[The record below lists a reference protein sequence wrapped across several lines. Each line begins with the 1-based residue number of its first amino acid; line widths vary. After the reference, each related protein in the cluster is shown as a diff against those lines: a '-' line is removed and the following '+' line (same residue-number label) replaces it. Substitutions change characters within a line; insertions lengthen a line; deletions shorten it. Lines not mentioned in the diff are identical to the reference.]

1 MERARTILYL
11 EHAGELGGACVS
23 LRELASALDP
33 ARFRPVVALVRS
45 SGALERFYAER
56 GIETLPWEGIAPLE
70 HTTARWASLWRPG
83 SWPLAVRTAAGWGRS
98 ERRTLALVERVKP
111 DLVHLS
117 SAVLAP
123 PARALRRA
131 GVPFVWHVREM
142 PVRGHLGARSAAL
155 RAAMRDDP
163 DALVFLS
170 AVAREAWGGPPRG
183 AVVPELVDL
192 SRFRPDLDRGKARS
206 RLGLDERAPVVL
218 YVGGMSA
225 IKGILPLLEALGRV
239 KRRLPELVC
248 LMPGGATAPG
258 ALVRL
263 ASALA
268 PPLTLTGRIARA
280 IAAGGLESAC
290 RRLPFTSD
298 VPELLAASDLLVF
311 PSTVDHFARPVV
323 EAGAMARPVVAS
335 RLPMIEEQVGAEGG
349 ALLVRPGDAREL
361 ADAVLEVLTGPD
373 RARALGERGRETA
386 TRRFDLRRNADEVM
400 SLYDRVLQSRSTSR
414 PASAGATR
422 CA

>member
-1 MERARTILYL
+1 MGRARTILYV

-33 ARFRPVVALVRS
+33 ARYRPVVALVRP

-56 GIETLPWEGIAPLE
+56 GVEALPWEGIAPFE
-70 HTTARWASLWRPG
+70 HTTARWASLWRPT
-83 SWPLAVRTAAGWGRS
+83 SWAPGVRAAVGWRRS
-98 ERRTLALVERVKP
+98 ERRTLELVERVKP

-123 PARALRRA
+123 SARALRGA

-142 PVRGHLGARSAAL
+142 PVPGHFGARSGAL
-155 RAAMRDDP
+155 RAAMRDEP

-192 SRFRPDLDRGKARS
+192 GRFRPDLDRARARA

-225 IKGILPLLEALGRV
+225 IKGVLPLLEALGRV
-239 KRRLPELVC
+239 RRRLPELVC

-258 ALVRL
+258 PLVRL
-263 ASALA
+263 ASALV
-268 PPLTLTGRIARA
+268 PPLTLTGRIERA

-290 RRLPFTSD
+290 RRLPFASD
-298 VPELLAASDLLVF
+298 VPELMAACDLLVF
-311 PSTVDHFARPVV
+311 PSMVDHFARPVA

-335 RLPMIEEQVGAEGG
+335 RLPMIEEQVGEGG
-349 ALLVRPGDAREL
+349 ALLVRPGDARSL
-361 ADAVLEVLTGPD
+361 ADAILEVLTQPD
-373 RARALGERGRETA
+373 RARALGERGREA
-386 TRRFDLRRNADEVM
+386 AAARFDLRRNADEVM
-400 SLYDRVLQSRSTSR
+400 ALYDRVLESRSRARS
-414 PASAGATR
+414 ASAGTAR